1 MTLAVLQ
8 RVEKK
13 REFSCHYI
21 GPEALKASESPD
33 VRICAYFATN
43 QWSFNALELV
53 ITLIL
58 SSSCP

>member
-8 RVEKK
+8 RVGKK

-21 GPEALKASESPD
+21 GPEALKASPD